1 MPAGMEIIIAIA
13 KLKAMTTNTVRAFL
27 LDMFLT
33 ALVKAPKYYT
43 GLDSNRGVINY

>member
-1 MPAGMEIIIAIA
+1 MPAGMETIIAIER
-13 KLKAMTTNTVRAFL
+13 LKATITKAVLIFL
-27 LDMFLT
+27 LDIFLM